1 VRAALLLAVLV
12 VASTS
17 AAGCGGASTASPEAV
32 VRAWS
37 DAIDRNDNAAAGRL
51 FAPGARVVQI
61 DTQTLHTPAEAREW
75 NDELPCG
82 GTIVS
87 LTQDGA
93 DVTVVFKL
101 GDRPA
106 HVCDGPGSEA
116 SAIFR
121 VEGGKI
127 VLWHQTAL
135 PPTPDQHTV

>member
-1 VRAALLLAVLV
+1 MRAAFLLAVL
-12 VASTS
+12 AAAATLL
-17 AAGCGGASTASPEAV
+17 AGCGGASTLSPEAV

-51 FAPGARVVQI
+51 FAPGARVIQI
-61 DTQTLHTPAEAREW
+61 DTRTLRSPAEAREW

-93 DVTVVFKL
+93 DVTAVFKL
-101 GDRPA
+101 GDRPQ

-121 VEGGKI
+121 VEHGKI
-127 VLWHQTAL
+127 VLWHQTPL
-135 PPTPDQHTV
+135 PATPDQHAT